1 MDPNEAQNILQYMQL
16 FGHAPAGIS
25 PENLKLVQ
33 ALQAA
38 KAAVPAQPVAAAP
51 SPTFNRA
58 TPGVGGAISDAVKA
72 AAGAMAP
79 KSVTQQSQREAALEA
94 ASQ

>member
-1 MDPNEAQNILQYMQL
+1 MDPNEAQNIIQYMKL

-38 KAAVPAQPVAAAP
+38 KAQQPQATPVAP
-51 SPTFNRA
+51 RPVYNQA

-72 AAGAMAP
+72 ASIAGAP
-79 KSVTQQSQREAALEA
+79 KSITQQTAREAALEA
-94 ASQ
+94 ANQ

>member
-1 MDPNEAQNILQYMQL
+1 MDPNEAQNIAQYMQL
-16 FGHAPAGIS
+16 FGHAPPGIS

-33 ALQAA
+33 ALQTA
-38 KAAVPAQPVAAAP
+38 KAAVPAQSVAAASP
-51 SPTFNRA
+51 PTFNRA

-79 KSVTQQSQREAALEA
+79 KAVTQQSQREAALEA
-94 ASQ
+94 ANQ

>member
-1 MDPNEAQNILQYMQL
+1 MDPSEAQNIMQYMQL

-38 KAAVPAQPVAAAP
+38 KTAQPATAP
-51 SPTFNRA
+51 ATPMPTYNRA
-58 TPGVGGAISDAVKA
+58 TPGVGGAISDVVKA

-79 KSVTQQSQREAALEA
+79 KSVTQAAQRQAAMEAAN
-94 ASQ
+94 Q

>member
-1 MDPNEAQNILQYMQL
+1 MDPTEAQNVLQYMQL

-38 KAAVPAQPVAAAP
+38 KAAQPA
-51 SPTFNRA
+51 PTTPTPAVNRA
-58 TPGVGGAISDAVKA
+58 TPGLGGAISDAVGAVAKA
-72 AAGAMAP
+72 VAP
-79 KSVTQQSQREAALEA
+79 KSITQQSARLAAQEQA
-94 ASQ
+94 NE

>member
-1 MDPNEAQNILQYMQL
+1 MDPSEAQNIAQYMQL
-16 FGHAPAGIS
+16 FGHAPPGIS

-38 KAAVPAQPVAAAP
+38 KAAAPAAAATP
-51 SPTFNRA
+51 PPTFNRA

-79 KSVTQQSQREAALEA
+79 KAITQQTPREAALEA
-94 ASQ
+94 ANQ

>member
-1 MDPNEAQNILQYMQL
+1 MDPNEAQNIAQYMQL
-16 FGHAPAGIS
+16 FGHAPPGIS

-38 KAAVPAQPVAAAP
+38 KAAAPVAAPVAP
-51 SPTFNRA
+51 RPAYNQA
-58 TPGVGGAISDAVKA
+58 TPGVGGAISDVVKA

-79 KSVTQQSQREAALEA
+79 KAITQQGARQAALEA
-94 ASQ
+94 ANQ

>member
-1 MDPNEAQNILQYMQL
+1 MDPTEAQNIAQYMQL
-16 FGHAPAGIS
+16 FGHAPPGIS
-25 PENLKLVQ
+25 PANLKLVQ

-38 KAAVPAQPVAAAP
+38 KAAQPVAPAP
-51 SPTFNRA
+51 SVPTYNRA

-72 AAGAMAP
+72 VAGATAP
-79 KSVTQQSQREAALEA
+79 KSVTEAAQRQAAMEA